1 MKNLKRSFK
10 SLRLF
15 LITLLSVV
23 TVFAGCLRSPALQS
37 FDLSDPQSLTLP
49 EVLQTI
55 AINTADA
62 YSEGFMISK
71 TTDWSSQYTVSQK
84 TIVLP
89 DEVYYEVSAIN
100 DPAGAGISSVL
111 FLRIE
116 KGKQKNI
123 TMINEDGEW
132 TVWDVFER
140 SPIYSD
146 QKEAAPRAI
155 LAQIGAGEF
164 RIFEKYPEVFEY
176 ECTIE
181 PQKLDLFWTIENEA
195 NLNKKLSGDP
205 SLSKAGYSLISGSS
219 WQLECSPEGILQ
231 IAFCTVPAT
240 ESTPEKKETVT
251 VINLNQPQMKEI
263 LDMLYMGNTESGQK
277 IEM

>member
-1 MKNLKRSFK
+1 MKHLKRSFK

-15 LITLLSVV
+15 HITLLSVM
-23 TVFAGCLRSPALQS
+23 TVLAGCSHNPSLRS
-37 FDLSDPQSLTLP
+37 FDLSDLQSLTLP
-49 EVLQTI
+49 EVLQTN

-62 YSEGFMISK
+62 YPEGFMISK
-71 TTDWSSQYTVSQK
+71 TIDWSSQYAVSQK

-89 DEVYYEVSAIN
+89 GDVYYEVSAVN
-100 DPAGAGISSVL
+100 DLAGAGISSVL

-123 TMINEDGEW
+123 SVINEDGEW
-132 TVWDVFER
+132 TIWDVFER
-140 SPIYSD
+140 SPIYAD

-176 ECTIE
+176 ECTID
-181 PQKLDLFWTIENEA
+181 PQKLDLSWIIADEE
-195 NLNKKLSGDP
+195 NLNKKLSEDP

-219 WQLECSPEGILQ
+219 
-231 IAFCTVPAT
+231 
-240 ESTPEKKETVT
+240 
-251 VINLNQPQMKEI
+251 
-263 LDMLYMGNTESGQK
+263 
-277 IEM
+277 